1 MGATASSSSRSSSC
15 HVLLLLLF
23 LFSVQASSINGGG
36 SSGGSLLLPFYS
48 ATGSVQTDPCYDES
62 GNPKRCIPDFV
73 NAAFGKIAKVS
84 SECGATPTNHCFL
97 RTDEKTG
104 ETVRSCELCDRAH
117 YRRRHPPHYLTDLN
131 NPHNLTCWMSE
142 PFSSPN
148 QNVTVTLSLGKK
160 YELTYIS
167 LQFCDTK
174 PDSMAIFKSMDY
186 GETWHPFQYYSSQC
200 RKVYGRQNRAA
211 ITKANEQEPLCADS
225 NTEPI
230 SGSRVAFSTL
240 EGRPS
245 AYDFDNSPVLQDWV
259 TATDI
264 KIVFN
269 RMSTWMM
276 SAMQSDQQQQNL
288 LGGDE
293 EQSLMNYSTELKM
306 NGSSSSS
313 SDRVL
318 LNPATSLSSSSSTTE
333 GIFYAVSD
341 LAVGGRCKCN
351 GHASR
356 CIHDSEGQLTCDCK
370 HNTAGRDC
378 EKCKPF
384 HFDQPWARATA
395 QEAPECQPCNCNLH
409 ARKCRF
415 NNELYK
421 LSGGKSGG
429 VCLNCRHNTA
439 GRHCHYCKE
448 GYFRD
453 SSKPISHRKA
463 CRACDC
469 HPVGSS
475 GRTCN
480 ITSGQCQCKPGVT
493 GLTCNRCAKGYQQ
506 SRSTVQPCI
515 KIPQSNEINFS
526 SAETSA
532 ESTENSCIECR
543 ISTQQINLHKY
554 CSKDFA
560 IQATVLSRET
570 IEDWVKFTLQVVHVF
585 KHSSAR
591 LKKSIESLW
600 VPIDDLACKCPKLK
614 IKHSYLILGTYQK
627 DASLGASHS
636 YRLIADRTSIVID
649 WGDEWHQRIRRFQKR
664 QLKGKCKSVLADGG
678 GGGGD
683 SRK

>member
-1 MGATASSSSRSSSC
+1 MR
-15 HVLLLLLF
+15 LN
-23 LFSVQASSINGGG
+23 QDNDDQDQGGN
-36 SSGGSLLLPFYS
+36 S
-48 ATGSVQTDPCYDES
+48 QNQQQQHNCQ
-62 GNPKRCIPDFV
+62 
-73 NAAFGKIAKVS
+73 
-84 SECGATPTNHCFL
+84 
-97 RTDEKTG
+97 
-104 ETVRSCELCDRAH
+104 LCDQND
-117 YRRRHPPHYLTDLN
+117 YRYSHPSKYLTDLN
-131 NPHNLTCWMSE
+131 NPHNLTCWISE
-142 PFSSPN
+142 TFDDPQ
-148 QNVTVTLSLGKK
+148 QNVTAILRLGKK

-167 LQFCDTK
+167 LQFCDMK
-174 PDSMAIFKSMDY
+174 PDSMAILKSMDY

-230 SGSRVAFSTL
+230 QGSRVAFSTL

-269 RMSTWMM
+269 RLSTMDS
-276 SAMQSDQQQQNL
+276 SAAAASKTLVQNDQPPTHKIKQFRSNSNDDD
-288 LGGDE
+288 DE
-293 EQSLMNYSTELKM
+293 DEDDTDDLDEDEDDDLDGVDDNNKNKTKTMKTNPVNDGNDDGND
-306 NGSSSSS
+306 NGFNNNRLDS
-313 SDRVL
+313 
-318 LNPATSLSSSSSTTE
+318 
-333 GIFYAVSD
+333 IFYAVSD

-356 CIHDSEGQLTCDCK
+356 CIEDNDGQLICDCK

-378 EKCKPF
+378 EKCKQF
-384 HFDQPWARATA
+384 YFDQPWARATA
-395 QEAPECQPCNCNLH
+395 HEALECQPCNCNHH

-415 NNELYK
+415 NMELYK
-421 LSGGKSGG
+421 LSGRKSGG

-448 GYFRD
+448 GYYRD

-506 SRSTVQPCI
+506 SRSPIQPCI
-515 KIPQSNEINFS
+515 KIPQNNEINFIS
-526 SAETSA
+526 SETTSQEDEQ
-532 ESTENSCIECR
+532 ESTSSENGCFECR
-543 ISTQQINLHKY
+543 LSTKRINMLKY

-560 IQATVLSRET
+560 IQANVISRET
-570 IEDWVKFTLQVVHVF
+570 FGNDWIRFTIQIGHMF
-585 KHSSAR
+585 KHGNLR
-591 LKKSIESLW
+591 LKKPLDYLW
-600 VPIDDLACKCPKLK
+600 IPMSDFQCKCPKLK
-614 IKHSYLILGTYQK
+614 IKHTYLILGTYQK
-627 DASLGASHS
+627 ETLQN
-636 YRLIADRTSIVID
+636 YRLIADRNSIVID
-649 WGDEWHQRIRRFQKR
+649 WGDEWHERIRRFQKR
-664 QLKGKCKSVLADGG
+664 QLKGKCKMELE
-678 GGGGD
+678 
-683 SRK
+683 

>member
-1 MGATASSSSRSSSC
+1 
-15 HVLLLLLF
+15 
-23 LFSVQASSINGGG
+23 
-36 SSGGSLLLPFYS
+36 
-48 ATGSVQTDPCYDES
+48 
-62 GNPKRCIPDFV
+62 NPKRCIPDFV
-73 NAAFGKIAKVS
+73 NAAFGKEVEVS
-84 SECGATPTNHCFL
+84 SECGERPTRHCFMMTNDQDQL
-97 RTDEKTG
+97 IRN
-104 ETVRSCELCDRAH
+104 CQLCDQND
-117 YRRRHPPHYLTDLN
+117 YRYSHPASYLTDLN

-142 PFSSPN
+142 PFTN
-148 QNVTVTLSLGKK
+148 HHQNVTAILRLGKK

-167 LQFCDTK
+167 LQFCDMK
-174 PDSMAIFKSMDY
+174 PDSMAILKSMDY

-269 RMSTWMM
+269 RLSTMD
-276 SAMQSDQQQQNL
+276 SPSPSIQNDQPSHEIKFSGKSNENDDDDDDDDDVDADEDDDVD
-288 LGGDE
+288 GGD
-293 EQSLMNYSTELKM
+293 NKD
-306 NGSSSSS
+306 NNNNSSN
-313 SDRVL
+313 RTKI
-318 LNPATSLSSSSSTTE
+318 NPVGGNDDSGALADS
-333 GIFYAVSD
+333 IFYAVSD

-356 CIHDSEGQLTCDCK
+356 CIEDSEGQLICDCK

-378 EKCKPF
+378 EKCKSF
-384 HFDQPWARATA
+384 YFDQPWARATS
-395 QEAPECQPCNCNLH
+395 QEALECQPCNCNHH

-415 NNELYK
+415 NMELYK
-421 LSGGKSGG
+421 LSGRKSGG

-448 GYFRD
+448 GYYRD

-493 GLTCNRCAKGYQQ
+493 GTGCNRCAKGYQQ
-506 SRSTVQPCI
+506 SRSPIQPCI
-515 KIPQSNEINFS
+515 KIPQNNEINFIS
-526 SAETSA
+526 SETSQEDE
-532 ESTENSCIECR
+532 ESTSSENSCLECR
-543 ISTQQINLHKY
+543 LSTKRINMLKY

-560 IQATVLSRET
+560 IQANVISRET
-570 IEDWVKFTLQVVHVF
+570 IGDWIRFTIQIGHVF
-585 KHSSAR
+585 KHGNIR
-591 LKKSIESLW
+591 LKKPIDYLW
-600 VPIDDLACKCPKLK
+600 VPMADFSCKCPKLK
-614 IKHSYLILGTYQK
+614 IKHTYLILGTYQK
-627 DASLGASHS
+627 ETLQS
-636 YRLIADRTSIVID
+636 YRLIADRNSIVID
-649 WGDEWHQRIRRFQKR
+649 WGDEWHERIRRFQKR
-664 QLKGKCKSVLADGG
+664 QLKGKCKMELE
-678 GGGGD
+678 
-683 SRK
+683 